1 MSRHQEG
8 DIRLF
13 ALPALLLGLLLFFA
27 GLLYWQ
33 MAAFQ
38 QGIRHETLS
47 SIQEES
53 ELLRSLMTPL
63 LAEHRLQE
71 ARRICDT
78 FTRDS
83 LRLTLI
89 REDGTVVA
97 DSTRHDPEALDNH
110 LLRQEV
116 QRALQGEPELVTRK
130 SESTGIWMTYYATCL
145 QVPGGETYVLR
156 TAVSTDRT
164 ARLLHLA
171 RRIFW
176 GTVALGAAAVTLLT
190 LYVLRRLY
198 HPLRKLQESMDGIA
212 SGRLDT
218 PIPVPDKGIVRRI
231 ARNVQEMT
239 EQLRT
244 QLREMQQMEEF
255 RKDFISNVS
264 HEIKTPLTSIIVA
277 AETLQESPELPRE
290 NFDRLVNLMC
300 TQAQR
305 LNRLVQDIL
314 ALSSLEHRQQEQRRD
329 FLPVS
334 LREVAQEALE
344 ECREEANRQACRLSL
359 EVPERLQILG
369 DPQLLSQAIGNLL
382 HNALKY
388 SGSQSITI
396 TASQTGN
403 MARLACIDHGCG
415 IPREHWP
422 RIFER
427 FYRVSKERSRSLGGT
442 GLGLA
447 IVKHIAQLHQGTV
460 EIDETPGGGT
470 TFRLI
475 LPLAQKG

>member
-1 MSRHQEG
+1 MTPRKEG
-8 DIRLF
+8 EIRLF
-13 ALPALLLGLLLFFA
+13 ALPAFLLGLLLLFG

-33 MAAFQ
+33 MEAFQ
-38 QGIRHETLS
+38 QAIRQETLS

-63 LAEHRLQE
+63 LEENRLQE
-71 ARRICDT
+71 ARLVCDS

-89 REDGTVVA
+89 RQDGTVVA

-116 QRALQGEPELVTRK
+116 QSALQGESMAVSRK
-130 SESTGIWMTYYATCL
+130 SESTGAWMTYYATCL
-145 QVPGGETYVLR
+145 RLANGETYLLR

-164 ARLLHLA
+164 SRLLHLA
-171 RRIFW
+171 RRLFW
-176 GTVALGAAAVTLLT
+176 GTIALGAATVAFLT

-198 HPLRKLQESMDGIA
+198 HPLRRLQESMDRIA
-212 SGRLDT
+212 EGALET
-218 PIPVPDKGIVRRI
+218 PIPVPDKGIVRHI
-231 ARNVQEMT
+231 ARHVQEMT
-239 EQLRT
+239 EQLRQ
-244 QLREMQQMEEF
+244 QLREMRQLEEF

-264 HEIKTPLTSIIVA
+264 HEIKTPLTSIVVA
-277 AETLQESPELPRE
+277 AETIQETPGLPRE
-290 NFDRLVNLMC
+290 QLERLVNLMC
-300 TQAQR
+300 AQSQR

-314 ALSSLEHRQQEQRRD
+314 ALASLEHRQQEKRRD
-329 FLPVS
+329 FLSVN
-334 LREVAQEALE
+334 LRQVAQEAVE
-344 ECREEANRQACRLSL
+344 ECRDEAEQKDCLLSL
-359 EVPERLQILG
+359 AIPEKLQVTG
-369 DPQLLSQAIGNLL
+369 DSQLLAQAIGNLL

-388 SGSQSITI
+388 SGSQSITLA
-396 TASQTGN
+396 ASQAGEWIT
-403 MARLACIDHGCG
+403 LACVDHGCG

-427 FYRVSKERSRSLGGT
+427 FYRVNKERSRSLGGT

-470 TFRLI
+470 TFRLR
-475 LPLAQKG
+475 LPV